1 MASSTGIP
9 GRLPNG
15 AEETG
20 LTSRETEPLLGR
32 PGDVAQEEG
41 QSTLKNLVLGT
52 GIIAQLGIWLL
63 VVLIW
68 ASVLTKP
75 LILFSGHPL
84 AQSFA
89 VLVLVQSVLSLQ
101 PTHTVE
107 QKRIGQRV
115 HGLLNLLAFLAL
127 VAGVGI
133 IEYNKEKSHN
143 AHFHSV
149 HGYLGVF
156 TSVVLL
162 LQYLVGFTMWATPK
176 LYGGEDKAKAI
187 WKYHRYSGYFV
198 LLLLLAT
205 INSATQTEYNEYV
218 LKLKLWATIVLSI
231 LVVIGIFPRIQK
243 QKLGFNRPSV
253 SL

>member
-1 MASSTGIP
+1 MASATGLP
-9 GRLPNG
+9 ERFPNG
-15 AEETG
+15 SEEG
-20 LTSRETEPLLGR
+20 LAGRETEPLLGR

-41 QSTLKNLVLGT
+41 KSTLNNLVLGT
-52 GIIAQLGIWLL
+52 GIIAQIGIWLL
-63 VVLIW
+63 VVLLW
-68 ASVLTKP
+68 ASVFTKP

-89 VLVLVQSVLSLQ
+89 VLVLVQSVLFLQ
-101 PTHTVE
+101 PTHTSD
-107 QKRIGQRV
+107 QKRLGQRV
-115 HGLLNLLAFLAL
+115 HGLLNLLAFLSL
-127 VAGVGI
+127 VAGVTI

-143 AHFHSV
+143 AHFHSA
-149 HGYLGVF
+149 HGYLGVI
-156 TSVVLL
+156 TSIVLL

-176 LYGGEDKAKAI
+176 LYGGEDNAKAI

-205 INSATQTEYNEYV
+205 INSATQTDYNKNV
-218 LKLKLWATIVLSI
+218 LKVKLWATLSLSA

-243 QKLGFNRPSV
+243 QKLGFSRPSV

>member
-1 MASSTGIP
+1 LFSNI
-9 GRLPNG
+9 N
-15 AEETG
+15 
-20 LTSRETEPLLGR
+20 
-32 PGDVAQEEG
+32 QN
-41 QSTLKNLVLGT
+41 KGT
-52 GIIAQLGIWLL
+52 GIIAQIGIWLL
-63 VVLIW
+63 VILIW
-68 ASVLTKP
+68 ASVFTKP

-107 QKRIGQRV
+107 QKRLGRRI
-115 HGLLNLLAFLAL
+115 HGLLNLLALL
-127 VAGVGI
+127 SLIAGITI
-133 IEYNKEKSHN
+133 IEYNKVKGHN
-143 AHFHSV
+143 PHFHSV
-149 HGYLGVF
+149 HAYLGVF
-156 TSVVLL
+156 TSIILL

-187 WKYHRYSGYFV
+187 WKYHRHSGYFV

-205 INSATQTEYNEYV
+205 INSATETDYNKNV
-218 LKLKLWATIVLSI
+218 LKVKLWATLILSI
-231 LVVIGIFPRIQK
+231 LVVIGVFPRIQK